1 MAKVTIIGKAVRKV
15 AKDHKSATSIHKPKS
30 KPGPGKAYI
39 KSATTKQDK
48 AYNTFQM

>member
-1 MAKVTIIGKAVRKV
+1 MAKVTIKASVRKN
-15 AKDHKSATSIHKPKS
+15 AKDKS
-30 KPGPGKAYI
+30 KVNKINKSKSGPGKAYL